1 MKIKDNRNC
10 ETKYGSL
17 YIGNVFKH
25 DDEVYIKTSLKS
37 IAQYPSNILESP
49 SNIEECWYIA
59 ICLRTGEHFA
69 FSDETLVEKLSNVEL
84 HINK

>member
-10 ETKYGSL
+10 ETRFYGSL

-25 DDEVYIKTSLKS
+25 NEEVYIKTDLK
-37 IAQYPSNILESP
+37 NG
-49 SNIEECWYIA
+49 ECWYYA